1 MGVGVEFYFTWQ
13 PLSRRVRRQQIW
25 PIQCGN
31 KISVLAISWL
41 RPNVGPHQERHK
53 RSATRSAYAL
63 SAWKRRLHA
72 RGRKGASGARGAVY
86 KPCRQ
91 WVAAGSAS
99 RGASRLYSVTC
110 GAADRSAADAAAS
123 ARVNPTLAYN
133 IICEFP
139 ISTKIFKK
147 ILTLK

>member
-99 RGASRLYSVTC
+99 RGLLVFTAWR
-110 GAADRSAADAAAS
+110 AAPPTEALQTPRRALVLIPRSHI
-123 ARVNPTLAYN
+123 TLFAN
-133 IICEFP
+133 FP
-139 ISTKIFKK
+139 FPRKYLKK
-147 ILTLK
+147 SSP